1 MISLL
6 IILLM
11 TIETTF
17 MDAQAKYRSNYDA
30 ITHRVNK
37 MFPYT
42 EEELDFINGKWK

>member
-1 MISLL
+1 MIS
-6 IILLM
+6 ILVVFLM
-11 TIETTF
+11 TFETVF
-17 MDAQAKYRSNYDA
+17 MDAQAKYRSTYDT